1 MAAGE
6 RQIQEDTD
14 YLSRTGRKK
23 IRGSVSDNR
32 YRGLDDY
39 HQSDAFM
46 GMKDEWNFD
55 KLDAIKADRRNRP
68 LKSQLDRENG
78 KPAIKPDA
86 TSGMTIKQA
95 DEMLVVL
102 RAIRSAAEALKL
114 PVAEM
119 TKPQP

>member
-1 MAAGE
+1 
-6 RQIQEDTD
+6 
-14 YLSRTGRKK
+14 
-23 IRGSVSDNR
+23 
-32 YRGLDDY
+32 
-39 HQSDAFM
+39 
-46 GMKDEWNFD
+46 MKDEWNFD
-55 KLDAIKADRRNRP
+55 KLDAMKADRRNRP
-68 LKSQLDRENG
+68 LKSQLDREAG

-119 TKPQP
+119 TKPQL